1 MKNLLLKKISTLIG
15 QICLVAILSVIA
27 WETSSGIVNCPY
39 IEGIASWYAE
49 FSPGIQKT
57 TANMEVFDHNGL
69 TCAIWDVPFN
79 TRLEVTNLEN
89 GESVVVRVNDRGPAK
104 RLCRAGRIVDLSLA
118 AFRAIADPD
127 KGLIRVRVRVL
138 TG

>member
-1 MKNLLLKKISTLIG
+1 MKYLLLKKLLNLIG
-15 QICLVAILSVIA
+15 QICLVAILSVITQ
-27 WETSSGIVNCPY
+27 ETSSGIAKCPY
-39 IEGIASWYAE
+39 FDGIASWYAE
-49 FSPGIQKT
+49 FSPGILKT
-57 TANMEVFDHNGL
+57 TANMEIFDHDGL

-104 RLCRAGRIVDLSLA
+104 RLCREGRVVDLSLA

-127 KGLIRVRVRVL
+127 KGLIKVRVRVL
-138 TG
+138 D